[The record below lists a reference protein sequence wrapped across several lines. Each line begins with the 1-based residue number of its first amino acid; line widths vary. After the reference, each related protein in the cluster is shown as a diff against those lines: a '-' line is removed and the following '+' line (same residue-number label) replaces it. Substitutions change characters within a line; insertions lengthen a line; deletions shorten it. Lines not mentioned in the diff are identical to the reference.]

1 MSLRKRRNLLLLAI
15 FHFIMLAAF
24 LPGCKEGTKTSP
36 VSSFVVSNDDSGLMT
51 SAVNNVNGM
60 VYDVSSDSPLQLAKI
75 KIDSA
80 TKAITNADGKF
91 KFTAA
96 QSGLH
101 TMLVEMDGFEQFET
115 NFMVYPNGTVVPSVI
130 SVPMVYSGLSGYGSI
145 AGRITDPTTGK
156 GVGSLTVRL
165 FVWEQ
170 VTKNAMKNDGTE
182 VVETDYEITG
192 TYKSTRTSSGNIDP
206 AKDGTF
212 CISNVSPTGRY
223 ILYFGKDDTVD
234 VTTID
239 VTTMVSR
246 QGKISWWRE
255 INTSLPSY
263 YTYYRDVSVS
273 TNKTTFIS
281 NFEK

>member
-75 KIDSA
+75 KVASA

-115 NFMVYPNGTVVPSVI
+115 HFMVYPNGTVVPSVI
-130 SVPMVYSGLSGYGSI
+130 SVPMVYSGLSGYGSV
-145 AGRITDPTTGK
+145 AGRITDPATGN
-156 GVGSLTVRL
+156 GVENL
-165 FVWEQ
+165 FVILLPWEQ
-170 VTKNAMKNDGTE
+170 VTKTTPKADGTE
-182 VVETDYEITG
+182 VTETDYEITAG
-192 TYKSTRTSSGNIDP
+192 AYRKTKTVSGNVDP
-206 AKDGTF
+206 AKNGTF
-212 CISNVSPTGRY
+212 CLTNVSPLAKY
-223 ILYFGKDDTVD
+223 VLYFGRKDAYDTD
-234 VTTID
+234 GEY
-239 VTTMVSR
+239 R
-246 QGKISWWRE
+246 PGKIASWTV
-255 INTSLPSY
+255 IDTNFDSY
-263 YTYYRDVSVS
+263 YASYRDVSVA
-273 TNKTTFIS
+273 TGKTTFIS

>member
-1 MSLRKRRNLLLLAI
+1 MSLRKRRNLLLLAV

-36 VSSFVVSNDDSGLMT
+36 VSSFVFTNDDSGLMT

-60 VYDVSSDSPLQLAKI
+60 VYDVFSDSPLQLAKI

-80 TKAITNADGKF
+80 TKAITNVDGKF
-91 KFTAA
+91 KFTEA

-145 AGRITDPTTGK
+145 AGRITDPVTGK
-156 GVGSLTVRL
+156 GIGGLTVRL
-165 FVWEQ
+165 YFWEQ
-170 VTKNAMKNDGTE
+170 VTKTEKLLDGTE
-182 VVETDYEITG
+182 VTETDYEVTSGI
-192 TYKSTRTSSGNIDP
+192 YKATVTTSGNTDS

-212 CISNVSPTGRY
+212 CLTNVSPTTNYALY
-223 ILYFGKDDTVD
+223 IGIDDSATAFTYEARDGKKLKWYVFKPNSATSPNGYK
-234 VTTID
+234 
-239 VTTMVSR
+239 M
-246 QGKISWWRE
+246 SWR
-255 INTSLPSY
+255 N
-263 YTYYRDVSVS
+263 VSVV
-273 TNKTTFIS
+273 TNKTTFLS